1 MYKSHVG
8 GIIAAASKKDA
19 VPLLQIGSIPIIKRI
34 VITYQQAGVFPIVII
49 TGANEDEIKYQLA
62 PHGLI
67 FIRHEHFEKPQLFE
81 SAKIGMDFLKDKCD
95 KIVFTPVN
103 APMFTPSTLK
113 NLINCNSNIVTPSYN
128 GIGGHPIVMNN
139 VIIDKIFSYDGN
151 DGMRGA
157 ISSIESERQR
167 VSVDDE
173 GIILSVHGEEQLQ
186 ARLAVH
192 NRSILNSFVKIY
204 IEKEKTFFDSRAKL
218 LLYLIGITGS
228 VRKACDLMA
237 LSYGK
242 AWVIINE
249 LEEKLEYAMVER
261 KQGGS
266 KGGNTKLTQ
275 RGIAFINAYQEFEE
289 SVIKHAHSEFERLFE
304 KQGLV

>member
-1 MYKSHVG
+1 MYISRVG

-19 VPLLQIGSIPIIKRI
+19 IPLLQLGSIPIIKRI

-49 TGANEDEIKYQLA
+49 TGADEDEVKYQLA
-62 PHGLI
+62 SHGLI
-67 FIRHEHFEKPQLFE
+67 FIRNEHCEKPQLLE
-81 SAKIGMDFLKDKCD
+81 SAKIGMNYLKDKCE

-103 APMFTPSTLK
+103 SPMFTPSTLK
-113 NLINCNSNIVTPSYN
+113 KLINCDASIVTPSYH
-128 GIGGHPIVMNN
+128 GRGGHPIVLNHT
-139 VIIDKIFSYDGN
+139 IIDKLLSYDGN
-151 DGMRGA
+151 DGLRGA
-157 ISSIESERQR
+157 IASLKSKHQR
-167 VSVDDE
+167 LSVDDE
-173 GIILSVHGEEQLQ
+173 GITLSVHNEEQLH
-186 ARLAVH
+186 ARLAEH

-218 LLYLIGITGS
+218 LLYLIGTTGS

-242 AWVIINE
+242 AWVIIND
-249 LEEKLEYAMVER
+249 LEEKLEYAIVER

-266 KGGNTKLTQ
+266 KGGNTMLTE

-289 SVIKHAHSEFERLFE
+289 SVLKHAYSEFERLFE
-304 KQGLV
+304 KQSLV

>member
-1 MYKSHVG
+1 MYKSRVG

-19 VPLLQIGSIPIIKRI
+19 IPLLQIGSIPIIKRI

-49 TGANEDEIKYQLA
+49 TGADEDEVKYQLA

-67 FIRHEHFEKPQLFE
+67 FIRNEHFEKPQLFE
-81 SAKIGMDFLKDKCD
+81 SAKIGINFLKDKCD

-113 NLINCNSNIVTPSYN
+113 KLINCNSNIVTPSYN
-128 GIGGHPIVMNN
+128 GKGGHPIVMNN
-139 VIIDKIFSYDGN
+139 VIVDKLLSYDGN
-151 DGMRGA
+151 AGMRGA

-186 ARLAVH
+186 ARLAEH

-204 IEKEKTFFDSRAKL
+204 IEKVKTFFDSRAKL
-218 LLYLIGITGS
+218 LLYLIGITES

-242 AWVIINE
+242 AWIIINE
-249 LEEKLEYAMVER
+249 LEEKLEYTIVER

-266 KGGNTKLTQ
+266 RGGNTMLTQ

-289 SVIKHAHSEFERLFE
+289 SVIKHTHSEFERLFE
-304 KQGLV
+304 KQALV